1 MRIVRF
7 GPTGSERYGL
17 IDATGVVRDASA
29 IVGDRSGD
37 FEYVVDALHGLDP
50 TQLQPV
56 SSDTRIGCPVERIGK
71 VICVGLNYSDH
82 AAETNMAVP
91 SEPVL
96 FMKANTSVVGP
107 NDDIRIP
114 SDAKKVDWEVELGVI
129 IGKRATRVR
138 EADALDYVAGYTVV
152 HDVSERAF
160 QLEGTGQWLKG
171 KSLDTF
177 CPVGPWLVSKD
188 AAGDPQNLGM
198 YLDVNGKR
206 MQNGS
211 TKTMVFGVAFLVSY
225 ISQFM
230 TLEPGDLIS
239 TGTPPGV
246 GMGQQPPRY
255 LEPGDV
261 TQLGI
266 DGLGVQ
272 RQSVRLID

>member
-7 GPTGSERYGL
+7 GPAGSERYGL

-29 IVGDRSGD
+29 VVGDRSGD
-37 FEYVVDALHGLDP
+37 FEYVVDTLHGLDP
-50 TQLQPV
+50 AQLQPV

-188 AAGDPQNLGM
+188 AAGDPQNLRM

-272 RQSVRLID
+272 RQIVRLIN